1 MSRRPLRRDEATLA
15 LYLDHELDAAQAAE
29 VEAWLAEDYAARRLL
44 ESMEAGDRRL
54 RAALDP
60 VLDEPTPAQL
70 LRRIEASAAGRS
82 RAPVA
87 AVRGVSFRGLSA
99 RGWMPWALAAA
110 LVLLVVGLPATW
122 LVSHDRGRLDERLAR
137 SAAAEREARVEASL
151 EAALQQA
158 LESTVSGESLPWL
171 AADDGLATGSVRPVR
186 TYKSTGGQWCRE
198 YRIEVTVD
206 GEARSERGIACR
218 SAPTDATPARW
229 ERKVL
234 FLDNPPMPAEPQD
247 QDPT

>member
-1 MSRRPLRRDEATLA
+1 MSRRTLGRDEDTLA
-15 LYLDHELDAAQAAE
+15 RYLDHELDAAQSAE
-29 VEAWLAEDYAARRLL
+29 VEAWLAGDGAARRQL
-44 ESMEAGDRRL
+44 ETMEAADRRL

-60 VLDEPTPAQL
+60 VLDEPTPPQL
-70 LRRIEASAAGRS
+70 LRRIEASAAGGR

-87 AVRGVSFRGLSA
+87 AARGFA
-99 RGWMPWALAAA
+99 WRGWMPWALATAM
-110 LVLLVVGLPATW
+110 LLLAVGLPAAW
-122 LVSHDRGRLDERLAR
+122 FVSHDQGRLDERLAQ
-137 SAAAEREARVEASL
+137 AAAADRNARVEVSL

-171 AADDGLATGSVRPVR
+171 VADQGEGSVQPIR
-186 TYKSTGGQWCRE
+186 TYKSTAGQWCRE

-218 SAPTDATPARW
+218 AAPTDGTAARW

-234 FLDNPPMPAEPQD
+234 FFDNPPMPVADE
-247 QDPT
+247 DPT